1 MCVTGLCACV
11 CRYQP
16 GMLIFS
22 SQNEKLVEL
31 VGGEKVAVSGDS
43 GDEYG
48 LDSEDHLP
56 REKFSFKLLLV
67 PSRDSPTKMSGTIVY
82 AVTVIICKNCASPFI
97 FLFFYFL
104 LCALSVISVGLHS
117 RAK

>member
-1 MCVTGLCACV
+1 MAGFCV
-11 CRYQP
+11 CLHRYQP
-16 GMLIFS
+16 VMFS
-22 SQNEKLVEL
+22 SSSQSEKLVEL

-67 PSRDSPTKMSGTIVY
+67 PSRDNPTKMSGTIVY
-82 AVTVIICKNCASPFI
+82 AVTAIICKDC
-97 FLFFYFL
+97 
-104 LCALSVISVGLHS
+104 
-117 RAK
+117 

>member
-1 MCVTGLCACV
+1 MTAFCVCV

-16 GMLIFS
+16 VMFS
-22 SQNEKLVEL
+22 SSSQSEKLVEL

-48 LDSEDHLP
+48 LDSEDRLP

-67 PSRDSPTKMSGTIVY
+67 PSRDSPTKISGKIVY
-82 AVTVIICKNCASPFI
+82 AVTAIICKNC
-97 FLFFYFL
+97 
-104 LCALSVISVGLHS
+104 
-117 RAK
+117 